1 MAKRSVPLFIIDRSR
16 RHKLGECDFVV
27 CTDLD
32 CGFIARVDYVDGER
46 EEVGPD
52 YRVGLSRN
60 GLSAKIS
67 IIRSTGMRPTET
79 ATRSLL
85 KRAMAYYG
93 EMATVGINF
102 AEPSTED
109 CLNFIDLTI
118 KGNMQYL
125 SEGTTQERQ
134 RITRSI
140 NVMEAIAR
148 KLRENR
154 W

>member
-1 MAKRSVPLFIIDRSR
+1 M
-16 RHKLGECDFVV
+16 
-27 CTDLD
+27 
-32 CGFIARVDYVDGER
+32 
-46 EEVGPD
+46 
-52 YRVGLSRN
+52 
-60 GLSAKIS
+60 SAKIS
-67 IIRSTGMRPTET
+67 IIRSTGARPTET

-93 EMATVGINF
+93 EMAPVGINF
-102 AEPSTED
+102 AVPSTED

-148 KLRENR
+148 KLRGK
-154 W
+154 